1 MNKEELLRGK
11 SAQTSSKPKQKVK
24 NIVDKVSDEN
34 LNEGLQEV
42 KSEANQEVKQENSET
57 ESEAKFEINQE
68 SKLEEKVDS
77 DVDESVIED
86 EINKEEGSEKEISK
100 SEDLPQGY
108 GDEYDEDLMDCG
120 TTYDMSKNPSEEI
133 NKATSPVDIQALLT
147 SRRVNKGTRVRQTV
161 NDVIRARK
169 YGAMTPSQVL
179 EQRKKK

>member
-1 MNKEELLRGK
+1 ME
-11 SAQTSSKPKQKVK
+11 
-24 NIVDKVSDEN
+24 
-34 LNEGLQEV
+34 
-42 KSEANQEVKQENSET
+42 SEAKQEVKQENFEA
-57 ESEAKFEINQE
+57 ESEINQE
-68 SKLEEKVDS
+68 SKSEENLDSKVG
-77 DVDESVIED
+77 EPAIED
-86 EINKEEGSEKEISK
+86 EINKEDSEKEISE
-100 SEDLPQGY
+100 SEMEDLPQGY
-108 GDEYDEDLMDCG
+108 GDEYDKDLMDCG

>member
-11 SAQTSSKPKQKVK
+11 SAQTGSKPKQKNK
-24 NIVDKVSDEN
+24 NNVDQVSDEN
-34 LNEGLQEV
+34 LHSDLQEV
-42 KSEANQEVKQENSET
+42 KSEANQEVKQENFEADSK
-57 ESEAKFEINQE
+57 SEAEID
-68 SKLEEKVDS
+68 SKVG
-77 DVDESVIED
+77 ESVIED
-86 EINKEEGSEKEISK
+86 ELSKKDSEKEDSE

>member
-11 SAQTSSKPKQKVK
+11 SAQTGSKPKQKNK
-24 NIVDKVSDEN
+24 NTVDKVSDEN
-34 LNEGLQEV
+34 LHSDLQEV
-42 KSEANQEVKQENSET
+42 KSEANQELKQEDFGA
-57 ESEAKFEINQE
+57 ESEINQE
-68 SKLEEKVDS
+68 SKPEAEIGSK
-77 DVDESVIED
+77 VDESVIED
-86 EINKEEGSEKEISK
+86 EINKEDSEKEVSE

-108 GDEYDEDLMDCG
+108 GDEYDEDLMDCD